1 MDLFSIAGKIIL
13 DDGGVSAKLDS
24 VNSKARSTGSTFD
37 EAFGKIKGA
46 ALKLGGVLLGGMGLK
61 EVFDE
66 ANESQFALTQ
76 MNTVLQ
82 STHDASGMTKQG
94 LESLAESTGRVTEFS
109 KAETEQGE
117 NLMLTFTRI
126 GKEVF
131 PGAMEASEN
140 MATAM
145 HMDLSSAVLQVGK
158 ALGNLSLNSKGGVQG
173 LTMLQREGVNFS
185 DAEKKQIA
193 IMLQH
198 NDVAGAQKVVLQELQ
213 TEFGNSAK
221 AAGQTFGGQ
230 LKILK
235 NNLLDVG
242 AGIME
247 KLMPPIQNAVSFIN
261 SHMPQIQSAIT
272 GVINH
277 VTPVVQGLFRTIQ
290 SHMPQIQ
297 QLVSHVVST
306 VSSMVQTIKPFI
318 QPIITDIITIAGNLL
333 PNLSSSASGTSSV
346 FSGVLKTA
354 LSGVK
359 NILDWMATHGAA
371 VKVAI
376 LGIGGAFATFKTVSA
391 VTGTISKIKS
401 GFDKVTKAAGKV
413 KGKIGDVS
421 TALSLVKDIK
431 KPSDF
436 FALINSSGKMDG
448 FNSKIGKVGSAFGSL
463 GSKVAGLGS
472 KMGGVLL
479 NGLKKVGS
487 GFKSLFALMAA
498 NPISIVIVAIVALVA
513 ALVVLYNKNK
523 AFRNLVN
530 NVWNGIKT
538 FFAGLPAFFSGLW
551 SSITSAATN
560 FWNSI
565 VGFFTQ
571 SIPAFIDSVGQWFQK
586 LPYNI
591 GYALGTAVKAVI
603 DFGTSLWGWVT
614 GTLPQIIQ
622 GIIQWFSQLPGRI
635 WAALLQAIDKV
646 KQWGSNMWNYLSVQ
660 IPKIINGIIKWF
672 GQLPGKIWVFLSR
685 VVSDIGRWGSQTYS
699 SAVSAASNTINAIS
713 TWFSQLPGRIWNFL
727 TTTINNIGTWGG
739 NMLQAAGQAAQNTV
753 NGIINWFQQLPGK
766 MLDIGKNII
775 TGLWN
780 GITGAAGWLRGK
792 ITGFCGNIVKGF
804 KDALKIHSPSQ
815 VFADEIGKFMALGIG
830 QGFTDNMQSVSDKM
844 TAAVGAA
851 TSGLSVGVKAQ
862 LQPAYAGNVVPT
874 TAETVKAAV
883 KGGNVIFNNN
893 FYEKTSSQSE
903 VTRQQKNM
911 LRQLSL
917 GFNLG

>member
-13 DDGGVSAKLDS
+13 DDGGVATKLDS
-24 VNSKARSTGSTFD
+24 VNSKAKSTGNTFD

-46 ALKLGGVLLGGMGLK
+46 ALKLGGALLGGMGLK
-61 EVFDE
+61 EVFNE
-66 ANESQFALTQ
+66 ANESQSALTQ

-94 LESLAESTGRVTEFS
+94 LEELAESTSRVTKYS

-140 MATAM
+140 MASAM
-145 HMDLSSAVLQVGK
+145 HMDLNSAVLQVGK

-185 DAEKKQIA
+185 EAEKKQIA
-193 IMLQH
+193 TMLQH
-198 NDVAGAQKVVLQELQ
+198 NNVAGAQKVVLQELQ

-235 NNLLDVG
+235 DNLLDVG

-247 KLMPPIQNAVSFIN
+247 KLMPPLQAGVSFIN
-261 SHMPQIQSAIT
+261 DHMPQIQSAIT
-272 GVINH
+272 GVINR
-277 VTPVVQGLFRTIQ
+277 VTPVIQGLFSTIQ
-290 SHMPQIQ
+290 LHMPQIQ

-306 VSSMVQTIKPFI
+306 VSGMVQTVRPFI

-333 PNLSSSASGTSSV
+333 PNLSSSAAGTSSV

-354 LSGVK
+354 LSTVK
-359 NILDWMATHGAA
+359 DIFDWMATHGAA
-371 VKVAI
+371 VKAAV
-376 LGIGGAFATFKTVSA
+376 LGIGGAFATFKTIKT
-391 VTGTISKIKS
+391 VTGAISKVKS
-401 GFDKVTKAAGKV
+401 GFDKIISVGGKV
-413 KGKIGDVS
+413 QNGFEKIASAGGKLKSGFETVALKGMYAGDKMKALGSGVSDVS
-421 TALSLVKDIK
+421 Q
-431 KPSDF
+431 
-436 FALINSSGKMDG
+436 
-448 FNSKIGKVGSAFGSL
+448 
-463 GSKVAGLGS
+463 
-472 KMGGVLL
+472 KMGGGLL

-487 GFKSLFALMAA
+487 GFQSLFALMAA

-513 ALVVLYNKNK
+513 GLVVLYNKNK
-523 AFRNLVN
+523 AFRDLVN
-530 NVWNGIKT
+530 KVWNGIKT
-538 FFAGLPAFFSGLW
+538 FFAGLPAFFAGIGNNIKS
-551 SSITSAATN
+551 TATN
-560 FWNSI
+560 VWDSI

-571 SIPAFIDSVGQWFQK
+571 SIPAFINAVGQWFAK

-603 DFGTSLWGWVT
+603 NFGTSVWSWVT

-622 GIIQWFSQLPGRI
+622 GIIQWFSQLPGKI
-635 WAALLQAIDKV
+635 WNFLVQVVTNIGK
-646 KQWGSNMWNYLSVQ
+646 WGSNMWNYLSVQ
-660 IPKIINGIIKWF
+660 IPKIINGIGKWF
-672 GQLPGKIWVFLSR
+672 SELPGRIWTFLTQAIAKIAN
-685 VVSDIGRWGSQTYS
+685 WGSQTYS
-699 SAVSAASNTINAIS
+699 TAVSAASNTINAIGI
-713 TWFSQLPGRIWNFL
+713 WFSQLPGRIWNFL

-739 NMLQAAGQAAQNTV
+739 NMLQAAGKAAQDTV

-766 MLDIGKNII
+766 MFDIGKNII
-775 TGLWN
+775 TGIWN
-780 GITGAAGWLRGK
+780 GITGAANWLKDK
-792 ITGFCGNIVKGF
+792 IGGFCNGIVSGF

-815 VFADEIGKFMALGIG
+815 VLADEVGKFMALGVG

-862 LQPAYAGNVVPT
+862 LQPAYASVPMAT
-874 TAETVKAAV
+874 STDYRMNAPFIFKQYNYSPKALTPAETAR
-883 KGGNVIFNNN
+883 
-893 FYEKTSSQSE
+893 Q
-903 VTRQQKNM
+903 TRNL
-911 LRQLSL
+911 LRQARLQSRK
-917 GFNLG
+917 